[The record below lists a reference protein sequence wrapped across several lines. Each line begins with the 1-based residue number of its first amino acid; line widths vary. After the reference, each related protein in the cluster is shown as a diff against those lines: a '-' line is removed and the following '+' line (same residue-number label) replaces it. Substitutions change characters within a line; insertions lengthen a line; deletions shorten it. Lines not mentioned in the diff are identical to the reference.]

1 MTYKVLTAETLAELE
16 SEVTNA
22 LGQDNSPKL
31 VGGICTQTMTLS
43 CDHKVGTIVYMQ
55 AYTHS

>member
-22 LGQDNSPKL
+22 LGQNNSPKL
-31 VGGICTQTMTLS
+31 VGGVNTQTLTLS
-43 CDHKVGTIVYMQ
+43 SDHKTGTVLYMQ